1 MKTAYFVLGPESSGT
16 RMLAQAFVGAGC
28 FGDGGHQQR
37 MDDLDFPGRPDTIV
51 FRQSLPHGDGW
62 PDCTRI
68 IGSMASAGYAV
79 QPVLIVRD
87 KDHTVR
93 SQRARGHAFFSR
105 RARRRIADALDF
117 AYRQLARVGQ
127 TPLVV
132 LYEPFVRH
140 EAVRR
145 AFFEQ
150 LCLEYPTMEF
160 FDANARHNRIGV
172 RRLLRRPW

>member
-16 RMLAQAFVGAGC
+16 RMLAQAFVAVGC
-28 FGDGGHQQR
+28 FGDGGHEQR
-37 MDDLDFPGRPDTIV
+37 MDDLDFTGRPNTIV
-51 FRQSLPHGDGW
+51 FRQSLPHGNGW
-62 PDCTRI
+62 PDCPRI
-68 IGSMASAGYAV
+68 IGSMASAGYVV

-93 SQRARGHAFFSR
+93 SQRARKHAIFSR
-105 RARRRIADALDF
+105 QARRRITDALDF
-117 AYRQLARVGQ
+117 AYRQLAGVGQ
-127 TPLVV
+127 TPLVI

-150 LCLEYPTMEF
+150 LGLECPTMEF
-160 FDANARHNRIGV
+160 FDANARRHRTGV
-172 RRLLRRPW
+172 RWR